1 MMETTSAQLFEC
13 RLSVANNTNPN
24 AGVKLWWTCPD
35 CSKPSQRAGDE
46 GGLKQQAYVFRVT
59 SCRKTCDD
67 FVRDAHTKLLAD
79 HATCQSLP
87 DANDL
92 LDSLRYSYSL
102 LGSTPAP
109 IPESCSQSFTEGLL
123 RHRIK
128 TLEKKVATLKN
139 ELNEANSK
147 LKTADHWNKQYQ
159 ERRDVAITITDGNE
173 NEADERDWHARSFSA
188 SMHDRRFGLVGW
200 VQFWA
205 EGFRHRV
212 VQLVNGLVSAFG
224 MQNDFRAH
232 LSPPTAVEKIIAD
245 NLASGIEL
253 LSSSHMTDA
262 QTVELDAILTACASS
277 EQAGHSRRITRRL
290 RTSRNT
296 KTWRAAVKRRTDLN
310 EIEKVTLEVGK
321 PCTWRGRP
329 GILRALDVTAGTCEV
344 EFSAVDPE
352 TGDVRT
358 WASTQGAG
366 EWGLVSGSG
375 FS

>member
-1 MMETTSAQLFEC
+1 
-13 RLSVANNTNPN
+13 
-24 AGVKLWWTCPD
+24 
-35 CSKPSQRAGDE
+35 
-46 GGLKQQAYVFRVT
+46 
-59 SCRKTCDD
+59 
-67 FVRDAHTKLLAD
+67 
-79 HATCQSLP
+79 
-87 DANDL
+87 
-92 LDSLRYSYSL
+92 

-173 NEADERDWHARSFSA
+173 NEAEERDWHARSFSA